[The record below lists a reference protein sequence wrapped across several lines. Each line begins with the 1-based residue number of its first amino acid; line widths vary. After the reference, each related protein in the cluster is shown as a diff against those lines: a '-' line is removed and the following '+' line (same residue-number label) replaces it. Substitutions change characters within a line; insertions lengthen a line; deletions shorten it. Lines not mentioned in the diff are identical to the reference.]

1 MRKALGVAALALAL
15 AGPSVQAQSTQF
27 LLGRATAG
35 QPIVNVPIDT
45 SQAIASPGLPNMT
58 PGFSLT
64 NLFSGFHLPSF
75 TTLIGQSPY
84 PAPSSFPSTH
94 YPNKFQPVRPIIP
107 GQ

>member
-1 MRKALGVAALALAL
+1 MRKALGVAALTLAL
-15 AGPSVQAQSTQF
+15 AGPSAWAQSSPF

-35 QPIVNVPIDT
+35 QPIINVPIDT
-45 SQAIASPGLPNMT
+45 SQAIASPGLPNMQ
-58 PGFSLT
+58 PRFSLT

-75 TTLIGQSPY
+75 PALIGQSPF

-94 YPNKFQPVRPIIP
+94 YPNKFKPVQPIIP